1 MNALRREMERK
12 RKALQE
18 AKKANNNNGGFVKAG
33 ELRRLQDEQ
42 REAEREAKREA
53 KRQRQLKRPLKND
66 TDGQSSK
73 KGEMGQNELSK
84 ESSKGSEAL
93 NSEENKNSN
102 AEKSAAFDSKAI
114 TQQLRRL
121 GLPVRLFGERGDES
135 RNKRLQQALETKRLN
150 QFTEKER
157 SEYHLEKGHRIQNSF
172 LQQQQNSSST
182 TKKSKKAK
190 EPELHELDQSN
201 PHHQIYIYF
210 HDLLQKWKTL
220 LEQRS
225 DLEKHSVAGKKEAT
239 TMQQCHD
246 YIQPLFSALLSSTLA
261 PNMLAHLQKIVNFA
275 QQGEFVQAHDAYM
288 DVAIGRAAWP
298 IGVTMV
304 GIHARTGRSKIES
317 ANVAH
322 VMNSEL
328 QRKYLTSIK
337 RLLTLA
343 QKLRTDVDPSKKVG

>member
-42 REAEREAKREA
+42 HEAEREA
-53 KRQRQLKRPLKND
+53 KRQRQLKRPLQND

-73 KGEMGQNELSK
+73 KGELGQNLISK
-84 ESSKGSEAL
+84 ESSKEALVAL
-93 NSEENKNSN
+93 NSGEATN
-102 AEKSAAFDSKAI
+102 ATKSAAASSKFDSKAI
-114 TQQLRRL
+114 THQLRRL

-135 RNKRLQQALETKRLN
+135 RNERLQQALETKRLN

-182 TKKSKKAK
+182 TKKSKKSK
-190 EPELHELDQSN
+190 EPEPHELDQSN